1 MLRIRLLAIAVVV
14 ACSGP
19 RAESATDTAASSP
32 TVAAS
37 PAAATPAP
45 GAARVFEIRTY
56 TTHPGRLDALH
67 ARFRQHTIG
76 IFERHGMTSIGY
88 WTPTDSAGRDNTL
101 IYIIAHASRAQAD
114 SNWAAFN
121 ADPEW
126 QKVRADSEKDG
137 PIIDRIERV
146 YVAATDYSPIK

>member
-1 MLRIRLLAIAVVV
+1 MRRIIALAVVV
-14 ACSGP
+14 A
-19 RAESATDTAASSP
+19 AACSSP
-32 TVAAS
+32 GAGAARDSTSSS
-37 PAAATPAP
+37 PSVAATPAP
-45 GAARVFEIRTY
+45 GEARVFEIRTY
-56 TTHPGRLDALH
+56 TTRPGRLDALH
-67 ARFRQHTIG
+67 ARFREHTIG

-88 WTPTDSAGRDNTL
+88 WTPTDSTLKDNTL

-126 QKVRADSEKDG
+126 QRVRADSEKDG
-137 PIIDRIERV
+137 PIIDHIERV